1 MFILHFQN
9 TASSSRQAAPVVPQG
24 LWLSLLIALS
34 LLSPVAVATEPVRAA
49 AAKPEKRPIRESSV
63 RLPAADAN
71 GKLIRE
77 VEQGGYRLKL
87 DLSEQI
93 VRLDVPREESWR
105 TPQERVRPGDTVVV
119 SDERATLQ
127 TGAATVA
134 QLTKGRIVTISQV
147 RGEWLA
153 TSVLVE
159 GQPKSGWVKSSSVKF
174 QAEEL
179 PLSATLAEF
188 SDGRTVSA
196 ALLAQK
202 AKQFDDGLYA
212 AVDVAAQQGAGR
224 ITGKGALLNHLA
236 KLLALQQPANGD
248 ARLVVLAAARVGG
261 LQIRLP
267 PAVER
272 AVSTTLESFQ
282 RDPLRSKPLGFYT
295 WNSTL
300 QRIFQQD
307 RMLQSQVEGAAG
319 INAVA
324 EALRSDGAAR
334 TSYEAQLKLM
344 SRLTNSLKGND
355 LRPYIARLDGGG
367 PAILPTPVSF
377 FPPSRSHEA
386 DLVMRLYGNRPIPEG
401 FDLMEELVARI
412 RAGGI
417 DLSPTEDSGWYDYQT
432 WALEPLVTPDKTP
445 EAVHLKFEETYRKQL
460 IELFKGVLAL
470 TRETH
475 VKQLEIPAPTSAAP
489 EPEPRPSFYVIPE
502 LSVEPLATVY
512 LRRSLSYRFVRGV
525 LDEAFGVEALKNL
538 HRLTAAGEVAPTLF
552 DELLEMEGLFHGAY
566 LAANRQ
572 LGLSSHAQ
580 APTDADLEAD
590 TARFLKWSA
599 NLEHDADLGLDARMM
614 VPVFYD
620 LQRRK
625 TKVWALLG
633 WTGKQVCA
641 SFAKPPAA
649 QVFNKAGAQ
658 IENGKYDLHFGS
670 DCSRLA
676 YPVLAEVYVN
686 EILDREQFRRHCDTY
701 KTQSAIL
708 SNLK

>member
-1 MFILHFQN
+1 ML
-9 TASSSRQAAPVVPQG
+9 ARSSLLA
-24 LWLSLLIALS
+24 LIALW
-34 LLSPVAVATEPVRAA
+34 LLSPVAVATEPAHA
-49 AAKPEKRPIRESSV
+49 EAAKLANRPIRESSV
-63 RLPAADAN
+63 RLPAPDAN

-77 VEQGGYRLKL
+77 VEDGGYRLKL
-87 DLSEQI
+87 DLSQQI

-105 TPQERVRPGDTVVV
+105 TLQERVRPGDTVVV
-119 SDERATLQ
+119 SDGQTPLQ
-127 TGAATVA
+127 AGTVTVA
-134 QLTKGRIVTISQV
+134 QLAKGRIVTISEV
-147 RGEWLA
+147 RGDWLA
-153 TSVLVE
+153 TSVLVG

-212 AVDVAAQQGAGR
+212 AVDVAAQQGAGH
-224 ITGKGALLNHLA
+224 IAGKAVLLNHLA
-236 KLLALQQPANGD
+236 QVLAQQQPASGD
-248 ARLVVLAAARVGG
+248 ARLVVLAAARLGG
-261 LQIRLP
+261 LQITLP
-267 PAVER
+267 PAVDR
-272 AVSTTLESFQ
+272 AVSTTLERFQ

-300 QRIFQQD
+300 RRIFQQD
-307 RMLQSQVEGAAG
+307 RMLQSKVEGEAG

-324 EALRSDGAAR
+324 NALRSDGAAR

-344 SRLTNSLKGND
+344 SRLTNSLKGDD
-355 LRPYIARLDGGG
+355 LRPYLARLDGGG
-367 PAILPTPVSF
+367 PEILPTPVSF

-386 DLVMRLYGNRPIPEG
+386 DLVMRLYGNQPIPDG
-401 FDLMEELVARI
+401 FDLMGELVARI
-412 RAGGI
+412 RSGEI
-417 DLSPTEDSGWYDYQT
+417 DLSPTENSGWYDYQT

-445 EAVHLKFEETYRKQL
+445 EAVHLKFEEAYRKQL

-475 VKQLEIPAPTSAAP
+475 VKQLEVPPAPSDAP
-489 EPEPRPSFYVIPE
+489 EPAPRPRFYVIPE

-525 LDEAFGVEALKNL
+525 LEEAFGALALKNL
-538 HRLTAAGEVAPTLF
+538 HRLTAAGAVAPTLF
-552 DELLEMEGLFHGAY
+552 DELLELEALFHGAS

-572 LGLSSHAQ
+572 LGLSSN
-580 APTDADLEAD
+580 APAAAGADPHVD

-599 NLEHDADLGLDARMM
+599 NLEHDADLGQDARMM

-620 LQRRK
+620 LERRK
-625 TKVWALLG
+625 TKVWAVLG

-641 SFAKPPAA
+641 SFAKPPTA
-649 QVFNKAGAQ
+649 QVFNKDGAP

-670 DCSRLA
+670 DCWRLA
-676 YPVLAEVYVN
+676 YPVMAEVYVN

-708 SNLK
+708 ANLK